1 MSLVVL
7 MSGGLDSSLVA
18 LLAQEQGLDVVPLFI
33 DYGQRARDAELAACQ
48 RVCGTAGLPEP
59 VVMDV
64 SGYGRAVPSG
74 LTDPDLR
81 INEDAFLPGRNFLF
95 LLAGAA
101 LAHSRG
107 ASGVAIGLLDDRSR
121 LFPDQTREFVST
133 AEHALTTALGSPV
146 HIVAPLID
154 VSKAGVIEMAAAR
167 GLTGTYSCHAGGPEP
182 CGVCVS
188 CVELI
193 RARETLGG

>member
-33 DYGQRARDAELAACQ
+33 DYGQRARDAELAACR
-48 RVCGTAGLPEP
+48 RVCGSARLPDP

-81 INEDAFLPGRNFLF
+81 INEDAFLPGRNLLF

-121 LFPDQTREFVST
+121 LFPDQTREFVS
-133 AEHALTTALGSPV
+133 AAGHALTTAFGSPV

-193 RARETLGG
+193 RARDTLGG